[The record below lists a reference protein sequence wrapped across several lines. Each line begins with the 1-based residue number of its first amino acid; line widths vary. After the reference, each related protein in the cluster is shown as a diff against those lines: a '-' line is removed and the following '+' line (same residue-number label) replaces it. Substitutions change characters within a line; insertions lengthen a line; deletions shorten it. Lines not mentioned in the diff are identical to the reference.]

1 MSHPDLLAQALE
13 PRAGDRE
20 AVSLLLDAADPDTPP
35 LEAAGTGQARRLP
48 VDGAEIR
55 VIHVVPKAPTSTRP
69 IVFVPGWGTIPAG
82 WQDFLSA
89 VYGKAEL
96 YYIETREKSSSR
108 ILDRRTDM
116 SVAQSAR
123 DIGRALSL
131 LGLDGQDFVLAAAC
145 WGAAMVLKGMMD
157 GHLHAPTVV
166 LHDPMHTLWFP
177 KWVLR
182 WVAPWLPAPALAIL
196 RPIFAHVLL
205 GDMREPRQRARA
217 YSFVYDADFWKW
229 KKSAQAARDFELY
242 GSLGAV
248 REEVFVANGTADK
261 VHDPVD
267 YPRICRELPRGRFLF
282 LPTDESRRELL
293 FGALAL
299 EFARARAAD
308 GLPASLT
315 RFERP
320 VR

>member
-1 MSHPDLLAQALE
+1 MSDSDLLAQALK
-13 PRAGDRE
+13 PHPGDE
-20 AVSLLLDAADPDTPP
+20 QAVSLLLDAAAPATPP
-35 LEAAGTGQARRLP
+35 LEAAGTGQVRRLL
-48 VDGAEIR
+48 VEGAEIR
-55 VIHVVPKAPTSTRP
+55 VIHVVPRTPTASRP
-69 IVFVPGWGTIPAG
+69 IVFVPGWGTNPAG
-82 WQDFLSA
+82 WQDFLVA

-96 YYIETREKSSSR
+96 YYLETREKSSSH
-108 ILDRRTDM
+108 ILDRRADM

-131 LGLDGQDFVLAAAC
+131 LGLEGRDFVLAAAC
-145 WGAAMVLKGMMD
+145 WGAAMVLKGMID

-166 LHDPMHTLWFP
+166 VHDPMHTLWFP

-182 WVAPWLPAPALAIL
+182 WLAPLIPTPALAIL
-196 RPIFAHVLL
+196 RPIVAHALL
-205 GDMREPRQRARA
+205 GDMQEPRQRARA

-229 KKSAQAARDFELY
+229 KKSAEAARDFELY
-242 GSLGAV
+242 GTLGSVAN
-248 REEVFVANGTADK
+248 EVFVVAGTADK

-282 LPTDESRRELL
+282 LPADECRRELL
-293 FGALAL
+293 FGAAAL
-299 EFARARAAD
+299 EFARVRATD

-315 RFERP
+315 RFERT